1 MELAFEVGSVA
12 AITVICW
19 LIGLCIKA
27 SPLDDK
33 WIPCIVGIFGGLVGL
48 LGWRVMPDFP
58 ATEPVTALAVGI
70 VSGLA
75 STGAHQV
82 YKQLLPPVS
91 TEGEQLTGT
100 VTGHLD
106 KAQLEALDFNNLKR
120 LAASLGVNTNNLK
133 RDEVVAAVAAL
144 EIAICL
150 DETEGGSNNG

>member
-48 LGWRVMPDFP
+48 LGWKVMPDFP

-75 STGAHQV
+75 STGAHQI
-82 YKQLLPPVS
+82 YKQLKVQEIE
-91 TEGEQLTGT
+91 TGQLATGT
-100 VTGHLD
+100 VTAHLNRE
-106 KAQLEALDFNNLKR
+106 QLEEMDFNNLKR
-120 LAASLGVNTNNLK
+120 LAAALGINVNNLK
-133 RDEVVAAVAAL
+133 RPEVINAVAAM
-144 EIAICL
+144 EIAV
-150 DETEGGSNNG
+150 DMEEYEGG

>member
-82 YKQLLPPVS
+82 YKQLLPPVM
-91 TEGEQLTGT
+91 TEGEQLTGTGT

-150 DETEGGSNNG
+150 DETGNEVK

>member
-1 MELAFEVGSVA
+1 MEFTFGIGSVA

-19 LIGLCIKA
+19 LIGLIVKA
-27 SPLDDK
+27 SPLNDK
-33 WIPCIVGIFGGLVGL
+33 WIPCIVGILGGLVGL
-48 LGWRVMPDFP
+48 LGWKVMPDFP

-75 STGAHQV
+75 STGFHQI
-82 YKQLLPPVS
+82 YKQLKAPELI
-91 TEGEQLTGT
+91 EGEPLTGT

-106 KAQLEALDFNNLKR
+106 MAQLEAMDFNNLKR
-120 LAASLGVNTNNLK
+120 LAASLGVNPNNLK

-144 EIAICL
+144 DISICL

>member
-82 YKQLLPPVS
+82 YKQLLSPVS

>member
-150 DETEGGSNNG
+150 DETGNEVK